1 MNVPKNADFNRPPDP
16 REISKWVRIYAQN
29 RTLGELIWAG
39 IFVLVFLGWWV
50 LPLCI
55 KHAGAS
61 GNSAL
66 LWLAIVALACVAAG
80 NLIIAVPGWSSKLIA
95 RINDRVY
102 ASEGNVAIEPD
113 CKNRARWPDVMLAIG
128 FAICILAF
136 VAFGDLIEPKYQQ
149 PVTALYFVPF
159 SIAFI
164 LRHPRAGH
172 LQFLA
177 PLLYAWHAV
186 LIVLGAPIVFSGQL
200 SPLNIVLPTMGYI
213 MLTRLLM
220 HLYSRVALH
229 KLRAMAQAGYYDNGS
244 EAEVSDNG

>member
-1 MNVPKNADFNRPPDP
+1 M
-16 REISKWVRIYAQN
+16 RIYAQN

-39 IFVLVFLGWWV
+39 LFSLIFLGMWI
-50 LPLCI
+50 LPLWI
-55 KHAGAS
+55 KQANAS
-61 GNSAL
+61 GNTAL

-80 NLIIAVPGWSSKLIA
+80 NLMIAVPRWSMKLMA
-95 RINDRVY
+95 RINDCVY
-102 ASEGNVAIEPD
+102 ASEGSVALDPTCES
-113 CKNRARWPDVMLAIG
+113 RTRWPDVMLAIG

-200 SPLNIVLPTMGYI
+200 SPLNILLPTMGYI
-213 MLTRLLM
+213 MFTRLLM

-229 KLRAMAQAGYYDNGS
+229 KLRAMAQVGYYDNGS